1 MSPWFSALNLLM
13 VSHESNI
20 ENNVALFALGT
31 PAALTAGL
39 VTIYLRMQYVKRIQL
54 VFLVRRCRFT
64 L

>member
-1 MSPWFSALNLLM
+1 M